1 MTECQ
6 MQNLN
11 NDAARCE
18 GKVMIVM
25 MMMMLVERIVDPK
38 LMLPAD
44 ARRNA
49 RVESVGVFRV

>member
-1 MTECQ
+1 
-6 MQNLN
+6 MQHFN

-18 GKVMIVM
+18 GEVIIVVMLM
-25 MMMMLVERIVDPK
+25 LLVERNVDPK

-49 RVESVGVFRV
+49 RVESVGWVCVFRVCE